1 MDLEA
6 RNALPEPSADAI
18 ADLEAVLKVRL
29 PQEYLDLLGRM
40 NGAYIQGNI
49 FDIPGGNNAGVSQFI
64 PFDRVLYEKAL
75 MEQTGPTKFVPVAH
89 ASGGNYVCMSMKAG
103 EFGSVYFFDHEIP
116 GDKALT
122 KVASNISQFLDMLRP
137 FSVGDVKL
145 DPDDVGEVWIDP
157 DFLKQIKGE

>member
-75 MEQTGPTKFVPVAH
+75 MEQTGPTKFVPIAH
-89 ASGGNYVCMSMKAG
+89 ASGGNYVCMSMKAS
-103 EFGSVYFFDHEIP
+103 EFGSVYFSITKSRVTRLLPRSRRTFLNSWTCCDH
-116 GDKALT
+116 
-122 KVASNISQFLDMLRP
+122 SQ
-137 FSVGDVKL
+137 
-145 DPDDVGEVWIDP
+145 WAT
-157 DFLKQIKGE
+157 